1 MRIRSMLL
9 GTLLL
14 LPSATSF
21 ADEVFVAVL
30 PDVRTTS
37 IATGAAT
44 FTLRSDLSAIDYVV
58 TYAEL
63 SSPEIY
69 AHVHR
74 KLGAIAYDLGVG
86 NPKIGAWNAPTEADI
101 AELRNEELYVNI
113 HSGYYPGGEIQGTL
127 KKQLVPVA
135 PTTWGAIKA
144 LYR

>member
-1 MRIRSMLL
+1 MRIRFLVLS
-9 GTLLL
+9 TLLL
-14 LPSATSF
+14 WPSSPSF
-21 ADEVFVAVL
+21 ADEVFVATL

-37 IATGAAT
+37 IAIGAAT

-69 AHVHR
+69 SHVHR
-74 KLGAIAYDLGVG
+74 KLGPIAHDLPLGSPKVG
-86 NPKIGAWNAPTEADI
+86 TWNAPTAEDI
-101 AELRNEELYVNI
+101 AQLRNEELYVNI

-127 KKQLVPVA
+127 RKQALPVA

>member
-1 MRIRSMLL
+1 MRICSIVLS
-9 GTLLL
+9 TLLL
-14 LPSATSF
+14 LPSAKSF
-21 ADEVFVAVL
+21 AAEVFVATL

-37 IATGAAT
+37 IATGTAT

-63 SSPEIY
+63 SSPEVF
-69 AHVHR
+69 AHVHHA
-74 KLGAIAYDLGVG
+74 LGQIAYDLGVG
-86 NPKIGAWNAPTEADI
+86 NPKVGTWNAPTAADI

-113 HSGYYPGGEIQGTL
+113 HSEYYPGGEIRGTL
-127 KKQLVPVA
+127 KRQALAVD